1 MYVKKLHIRNFRG
14 FSDLTVM
21 ASGHVVVMGEPGA
34 GRSDLIEALGRVL
47 DANSSRARITT
58 ELDFHLGDTSQP
70 IEIMLTLGNLGAS
83 VTQDFLD
90 HLELW
95 NTAEDQLVEEIDTS
109 EETDG
114 LSYEWVLRL
123 GYRAKWLSAE
133 ERSDEWVF
141 YPKDSDPAADSFVH
155 ARRRDIESLGFG
167 LLRWS
172 GARILDLG
180 ARSSFRKVVNNASG
194 DDFAAAVAKYVDA
207 VGQAAAQFVG
217 SAQVK
222 SALEDVITPLRQL
235 LDISAADVSNLFQ
248 FAPEGGSSSG
258 LLRSL
263 GPSIDLGD
271 GAGSIPAWRHGSTTA
286 SLFRV
291 AEALA
296 SMAGTEAVLAIDDLG
311 DGIDAAAAAHL
322 AAAIRDS
329 AGQLWVTTRLPA
341 VAEVFEPREVLRMG
355 KDANGA
361 RFAIAGKQPATKA
374 ESVVFKHWH
383 RNLLPALS
391 YRSVIVVEGPNDFA
405 ALHSLAL
412 RMFDEE
418 GQPLPATRRVA
429 IVNAGAGGGGGYA
442 NVLKL
447 AKEAKEIGLRAV
459 GAIDGDT
466 GSEVQQFVQANYE
479 MASIVVR
486 LPDGNAIEAAII
498 DGIPDEVLRET
509 ISDIAVAAGLPG
521 PQNLAG
527 LSGAPLGK
535 EAIQFIKSNSLH
547 GQFIDTLP
555 QGNLPTLGRLYLK
568 KLIQAAT
575 GTDAGLVQL

>member
-1 MYVKKLHIRNFRG
+1 MHVKEMQIRNFRG
-14 FSDLTVM
+14 FSDLQVKPR
-21 ASGHVVVMGEPGA
+21 GHVVVMGEPSA

-47 DANSSRARITT
+47 DANSSRTRITT

-70 IEIMLTLGNLGAS
+70 IEITLTLGELGDS
-83 VTQDFLD
+83 VTQGFFD

-95 NTAEDQLVEEIDTS
+95 DTAEHQIVEEAETT
-109 EETDG
+109 EERDG
-114 LSYEWVLRL
+114 HCFEWVLRL
-123 GYRAKWLSAE
+123 GYRAEWLAAE

-141 YPKDSDPAADSFVH
+141 YPKESDPAADSFVH
-155 ARRRDIESLGFG
+155 VRRRDIENLGFG
-167 LLRWS
+167 LLRWG
-172 GARILDLG
+172 GARILELG
-180 ARSSFRKVVNNASG
+180 PRSSFRRVLSNSNG
-194 DDFAAAVAKYVDA
+194 GDFAAAVTQYVDG
-207 VGQAAAQFVG
+207 VGQAASQFVG

-222 SALEDVITPLRQL
+222 SALEEVMAPLRDL
-235 LDISAADVSNLFQ
+235 LDVSTADVSDLFQ

-263 GPSIDLGD
+263 GPSIDFGD
-271 GAGSIPAWRHGSTTA
+271 GAGSLPAWRQGSTTA

-296 SMAGTEAVLAIDDLG
+296 SVAGTGAVLAIDDLG
-311 DGIDAAAAAHL
+311 DGIDSAAAAHL
-322 AAAIRDS
+322 AVSIRDS

-341 VAEVFEPREVLRMG
+341 VAEIFEPQEVLRMG
-355 KDANGA
+355 KDVNGT
-361 RFAIAGKQPATKA
+361 RIAIAGKQPVTKA

-412 RMFDEE
+412 WMFDEE
-418 GQPLPATRRVA
+418 GFTLPATRRVA
-429 IVNAGAGGGGGYA
+429 IVNSGAGGGGGYS

-447 AKEAKEIGLRAV
+447 AREAKEIGLRAV
-459 GAIDGDT
+459 GAVDGDSR
-466 GSEVQQFVQANYE
+466 SEAQQFVQANHG
-479 MASIVVR
+479 MANIVVR
-486 LPDGNAIEAAII
+486 LPDGHAIEAAII
-498 DGIPDEVLRET
+498 DGISDDVLWET
-509 ISDIAVAAGLPG
+509 IRDIATAAGLPC
-521 PQNLAG
+521 PQNLSS

-555 QGNLPTLGRLYLK
+555 SGHLPILGCCYLK
-568 KLIQAAT
+568 ELLQSAT